1 MEKAILERIKTHYPH
16 LISSKVYLIG
26 FKEDKSTSINASQL
40 LNEDHGFIKR
50 KMNKLIELQN
60 ANDSEDRVIIWK
72 LLRKR

>member
-1 MEKAILERIKTHYPH
+1 MEKAILERIKTHYPD
-16 LISSKVYLIG
+16 LISYKVYQIG